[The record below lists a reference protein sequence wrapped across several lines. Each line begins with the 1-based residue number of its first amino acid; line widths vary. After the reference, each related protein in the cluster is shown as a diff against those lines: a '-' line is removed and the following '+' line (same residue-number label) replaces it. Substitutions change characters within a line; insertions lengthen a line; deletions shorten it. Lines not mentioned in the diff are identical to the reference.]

1 MTRFAKRK
9 FNFNFSVAPQ
19 DTACPLRELQAPIG
33 SKQFTFLCYTVSNP
47 EANVTWLANDEE
59 PRQGISV
66 QNTVSQSAFLD
77 TARKRSC
84 GKVMFLHLSVIC
96 SQEGVRGKGGWGH
109 VWQGVCVAEEVHGK
123 GACVQERRP
132 LKRAVRIL
140 LECILVPIFFC
151 FMHFWDIWLRW
162 LPTPEKFWIYHLQ
175 LNKFQECVLWQTK
188 PDEQPPVKPFRENRI
203 AKLSNFN

>member
-1 MTRFAKRK
+1 MTRFSKRK

-33 SKQFTFLCYTVSNP
+33 TKQFTFLCYTVSNP

-84 GKVMFLHLSVIC
+84 EKILSTMLVNSYTFLLLSPDPSCSTVEKPLVDVPDLDSIIC
-96 SQEGVRGKGGWGH
+96 RMISMQ
-109 VWQGVCVAEEVHGK
+109 
-123 GACVQERRP
+123 
-132 LKRAVRIL
+132 IL
-140 LECILVPIFFC
+140 DGLHCSI
-151 FMHFWDIWLRW
+151 
-162 LPTPEKFWIYHLQ
+162 PT
-175 LNKFQECVLWQTK
+175 
-188 PDEQPPVKPFRENRI
+188 
-203 AKLSNFN
+203 